1 MSASPRNIIA
11 SRTRGNLLLSVRR
24 YVRLDTAFR
33 SRQTELA
40 YLEGQPGDVIE
51 FAHAETGMQIGTI
64 KVQVRR
70 LITNW
75 VWDN

>member
-1 MSASPRNIIA
+1 MSASPRNILA
-11 SRTRGNLLLSVRR
+11 SRVRGGVLLDFRR
-24 YVRLDTAFR
+24 YVRLDTAIR
-33 SRQTELA
+33 RQTELA

-70 LITNW
+70 LVTNW

>member
-11 SRTRGNLLLSVRR
+11 SRVRGNILLSVRR
-24 YVRLDTAFR
+24 YVRLDTAIR
-33 SRQTELA
+33 RQPELA

-51 FAHAETGMQIGTI
+51 FARAETGLQIGTI

-70 LITNW
+70 LVTNW

>member
-1 MSASPRNIIA
+1 MSASPRNILA
-11 SRTRGNLLLSVRR
+11 SRVRGGALLDIRR
-24 YVRLDTAFR
+24 YVRLDTAIR
-33 SRQTELA
+33 RQTELA

-64 KVQVRR
+64 RVQVRR
-70 LITNW
+70 LVTNW

>member
-24 YVRLDTAFR
+24 YVRLDTAIR
-33 SRQTELA
+33 RQTELA
-40 YLEGQPGDVIE
+40 YLEGRPGDVIE

-70 LITNW
+70 LVTNW

>member
-1 MSASPRNIIA
+1 MSASPRNILA
-11 SRTRGNLLLSVRR
+11 SRVRGGALLDIRR
-24 YVRLDTAFR
+24 YVRLDTAIR
-33 SRQTELA
+33 RQTELA

-70 LITNW
+70 IITNW
-75 VWDN
+75 IWNN

>member
-1 MSASPRNIIA
+1 MSASPRNILA
-11 SRTRGNLLLSVRR
+11 SRVRGGALLDIRR
-24 YVRLDTAFR
+24 YVRLDTAIR
-33 SRQTELA
+33 RQTELA
-40 YLEGQPGDVIE
+40 YLDGQPGDVIE

-70 LITNW
+70 IITNW

>member
-11 SRTRGNLLLSVRR
+11 SRTRGETLLAVRR
-24 YVRLDTAFR
+24 YARLDTAIR
-33 SRQTELA
+33 RQTELA
-40 YLEGQPGDVIE
+40 YLEGQPGDVVE
-51 FAHAETGMQIGTI
+51 FAHAETGLQIGTI

-75 VWDN
+75 CWDN

>member
-1 MSASPRNIIA
+1 MSASPRNILA
-11 SRTRGNLLLSVRR
+11 SRIRGGALLDIRR
-24 YVRLDTAFR
+24 YVRLDTAIR
-33 SRQTELA
+33 RQTELA

-70 LITNW
+70 VITNW

>member
-11 SRTRGNLLLSVRR
+11 SRVRGNQLLSVRR
-24 YVRLDTAFR
+24 YVRLDTAIR
-33 SRQTELA
+33 RQTELA

-51 FAHAETGMQIGTI
+51 FAHAVTGLQIGTI

-75 VWDN
+75 CWDN

>member
-1 MSASPRNIIA
+1 MSASPRNILA
-11 SRTRGNLLLSVRR
+11 SRVRGGALLDIRR
-24 YVRLDTAFR
+24 YVRLDTAIR
-33 SRQTELA
+33 RQTELA

-51 FAHAETGMQIGTI
+51 FAHSETGMQIGTI

-70 LITNW
+70 LVTNW

>member
-1 MSASPRNIIA
+1 MSASPRNILA
-11 SRTRGNLLLSVRR
+11 SRVRGGALLDIRR
-24 YVRLDTAFR
+24 YVRLDTAIR
-33 SRQTELA
+33 RQTELA

-70 LITNW
+70 IITNW

>member
-11 SRTRGNLLLSVRR
+11 SRVRGNLLLSVHR
-24 YVRLDTAFR
+24 YVRLDTAIR
-33 SRQTELA
+33 RQTELA
-40 YLEGQPGDVIE
+40 YLEGQPGDAIE

-70 LITNW
+70 IITNW

>member
-24 YVRLDTAFR
+24 YVRLDTAIR
-33 SRQTELA
+33 RQTELA

-51 FAHAETGMQIGTI
+51 VAHAVTGMQIGTI

-70 LITNW
+70 LVTNW
-75 VWDN
+75 CWDN

>member
-1 MSASPRNIIA
+1 MSASPRNILA

-24 YVRLDTAFR
+24 YVRLDTAIR
-33 SRQTELA
+33 RQTELV

>member
-24 YVRLDTAFR
+24 YVRLDTAIR
-33 SRQTELA
+33 RQTELA

-70 LITNW
+70 IITNW

>member
-1 MSASPRNIIA
+1 MSASPRNILA
-11 SRTRGNLLLSVRR
+11 SRVRGGALLDIRR
-24 YVRLDTAFR
+24 YVRLDTAIR
-33 SRQTELA
+33 RQTELA

-70 LITNW
+70 IITNW
-75 VWDN
+75 VWGN

>member
-1 MSASPRNIIA
+1 MSASPRNILA
-11 SRTRGNLLLSVRR
+11 SRVRGGALLDIRR
-24 YVRLDTAFR
+24 YVRLDTAIR
-33 SRQTELA
+33 RQTELA

-70 LITNW
+70 IITNW
-75 VWDN
+75 IWDN